1 MAFGYY
7 LHVQV
12 EYHFSFVIAP
22 NSGAKGH
29 DRLIAFLSYRN
40 VDFKESNVSV
50 SSKKKVWVAVSSL
63 AGVIATTL
71 GVLAVFYPDALNLQ
85 KKQMQQ
91 LDLEIVDRADVDT
104 LDAFLDKNVNKI
116 VQLSIALC
124 RTRDESDL
132 PVVESP
138 ANALIVRHDD
148 CEEGTMCTST
158 TYYLS
163 NSDLADDRNGVW
175 MNDKFAA
182 CRKDE
187 HGGLFVASGYFMV
200 PSGAGFGQGN
210 LEWMLTPI
218 EKSQIA
224 LKDY

>member
-1 MAFGYY
+1 M
-7 LHVQV
+7 
-12 EYHFSFVIAP
+12 
-22 NSGAKGH
+22 
-29 DRLIAFLSYRN
+29 
-40 VDFKESNVSV
+40 SV
-50 SSKKKVWVAVSSL
+50 SLKKKVWVAVSSI
-63 AGVIATTL
+63 AGVIATIL

-91 LDLEIVDRADVDT
+91 LDLEIVDRADVDK

-124 RTRDESDL
+124 RTRVEADL
-132 PVVESP
+132 PVIESP
-138 ANALIVRHDD
+138 SNALVVRHDD

-158 TYYLS
+158 TYYFS
-163 NSDLADDRNGVW
+163 HPDRVDDRNGVW